1 MDAYSSETAIART
14 RRRAACAPPTI
25 TDDETPQQE
34 GALGSSHRRLSEA
47 SETPKNVH
55 SPMDLPFRLALKRPA
70 DAPDAHED
78 RKTKRARESH
88 DSDQAK
94 PGNTPVDDCLLLKT
108 PKFFV
113 KAYIA
118 GLESRRHEPRYLD
131 QDQVSSQMG
140 ARNRRDISR
149 SALRPQSH
157 RPRMTAHKAKSP
169 NTQPVPQTTSTPKMK
184 TEDFGDRIDFLNFGY
199 DDLEPETPEERLM
212 KYRANVELSKVHAK
226 HYKLKADR
234 KLKGFYTNKVPPRT
248 DEIGDRLDF
257 LKGYDEIKLKTPE
270 EKLMKLKADVEF
282 SKIHQDWY
290 RFKTAE
296 LLFEGRA
303 IFAQLMVDVEESR
316 LKIRREA
323 AATANSEATWSSS
336 EDHNHGAEGYWG

>member
-1 MDAYSSETAIART
+1 MNAYSSETAIARA

-25 TDDETPQQE
+25 IDDESSQQE
-34 GALGSSHRRLSEA
+34 GALGDNCRRLSKI
-47 SETPKNVH
+47 SDTSKTLH
-55 SPMDLPFRLALKRPA
+55 SPMSLPFRPALKRPA

-118 GLESRRHEPRYLD
+118 GLESRRQEPQYLD
-131 QDQVSSQMG
+131 LDQVGSQMG

-149 SALRPQSH
+149 FALRPQIH
-157 RPRMTAHKAKSP
+157 RPRMTARKAKSP
-169 NTQPVPQTTSTPKMK
+169 NAQPVPQTTSTPKLE

-199 DDLEPETPEERLM
+199 DDFEPKTPEERLM
-212 KYRANVELSKVHAK
+212 KYRADVELSKVHAK
-226 HYKLKADR
+226 RYKLMADR
-234 KLKGFYTNKVPPRT
+234 KTKGFYTNEVPPRT
-248 DEIGDRLDF
+248 DEIGDSLDF
-257 LKGYDEIKLKTPE
+257 LKRYAEVKPQTSE

-282 SKIHQDWY
+282 SKIHQDRY

-303 IFAQLMVDVEESR
+303 IFAQLLADVEESR
-316 LKIRREA
+316 LKISREA
-323 AATANSEATWSSS
+323 DAAAKSKAPWSSLGES
-336 EDHNHGAEGYWG
+336 

>member
-1 MDAYSSETAIART
+1 
-14 RRRAACAPPTI
+14 
-25 TDDETPQQE
+25 
-34 GALGSSHRRLSEA
+34 
-47 SETPKNVH
+47 
-55 SPMDLPFRLALKRPA
+55 MDLPFRPALKRPA
-70 DAPDAHED
+70 DSPIVHED
-78 RKTKRARESH
+78 RNTKRARESH

-94 PGNTPVDDCLLLKT
+94 LGDTLVDECFLLKT

-118 GLESRRHEPRYLD
+118 GLESRRQEPHYLD
-131 QDQVSSQMG
+131 QDQVSSRMG

-157 RPRMTAHKAKSP
+157 RTPMTAHKAKIP
-169 NTQPVPQTTSTPKMK
+169 NAQLVPQTTSTPQLK

-199 DDLEPETPEERLM
+199 DEFEPKTPKGRLM
-212 KYRANVELSKVHAK
+212 KYRADVELSKVHAK
-226 HYKLKADR
+226 RYKLKADR
-234 KLKGFYTNKVPPRT
+234 KTKDFYSDKVQPRT
-248 DEIGDRLDF
+248 DEAGDRLAF
-257 LKGYDEIKLKTPE
+257 LNKYAETKPPTPE

-282 SKIHQDWY
+282 SKIHQDRY

-316 LKIRREA
+316 LKIGREA
-323 AATANSEATWSSS
+323 AAVAKSKAPWSSS
-336 EDHNHGAEGYWG
+336 EDRAHSAEDFGG

>member
-1 MDAYSSETAIART
+1 
-14 RRRAACAPPTI
+14 
-25 TDDETPQQE
+25 
-34 GALGSSHRRLSEA
+34 
-47 SETPKNVH
+47 
-55 SPMDLPFRLALKRPA
+55 MDLPFRPALKRPA

-94 PGNTPVDDCLLLKT
+94 PGDTPVDECLLLKT

-118 GLESRRHEPRYLD
+118 GLESRRQEPRYLD
-131 QDQVSSQMG
+131 QDQVSSQMS

-149 SALRPQSH
+149 TALRPQSH

-169 NTQPVPQTTSTPKMK
+169 NAQPVPQTTSTPKLK

-199 DDLEPETPEERLM
+199 DDFEPKTPEERLM
-212 KYRANVELSKVHAK
+212 KYRADVELSKVHAK
-226 HYKLKADR
+226 RYKLMADR
-234 KLKGFYTNKVPPRT
+234 KSKNFYSDKVPPRT
-248 DEIGDRLDF
+248 DETVDRLDF
-257 LKGYDEIKLKTPE
+257 LKEWDEIKPMTPE

-282 SKIHQDWY
+282 SKIHQDRY

-303 IFAQLMVDVEESR
+303 VFAQLMVDVEESR
-316 LKIRREA
+316 LKKGRETA
-323 AATANSEATWSSS
+323 ADANLRATGSSS
-336 EDHNHGAEGYWG
+336 EDHKYGAEGYRG

>member
-1 MDAYSSETAIART
+1 MDAYSSETAIARA

-25 TDDETPQQE
+25 IHDEISQQE
-34 GALGSSHRRLSEA
+34 GALGGSRRRLSEI
-47 SETPKNVH
+47 SDTSKTLH
-55 SPMDLPFRLALKRPA
+55 SPMNLPFRPALKRPA

-94 PGNTPVDDCLLLKT
+94 PGDTPVDDCLLLKT

-118 GLESRRHEPRYLD
+118 GLESRRQKPHYLD
-131 QDQVSSQMG
+131 QDQVSSRMS

-157 RPRMTAHKAKSP
+157 RPRMTAHKAKSL
-169 NTQPVPQTTSTPKMK
+169 NAQSVPQTTSTPKLK

-199 DDLEPETPEERLM
+199 DDFEPKTPEERLM
-212 KYRANVELSKVHAK
+212 KYRADVELSKVHAK
-226 HYKLKADR
+226 RYKLMADR
-234 KLKGFYTNKVPPRT
+234 KSKDFYMDKVPRRT
-248 DEIGDRLDF
+248 DETGDRLGF
-257 LKGYDEIKLKTPE
+257 LKAYAEIKPLTPE

-282 SKIHQDWY
+282 SKTYQDRY
-290 RFKTAE
+290 RLKTAE

-323 AATANSEATWSSS
+323 ADAAKSKAPWSSLEES
-336 EDHNHGAEGYWG
+336 